1 MESFEGPSRVSRANL
16 LEVPTANDFSSEDED
31 VKPDIKHRF
40 SPLPRRRNSASSEE
54 EEPDTPTSIA
64 RKVSFADAFGFDLV
78 SVKEFDTWEVPN
90 TGQNDDTED
99 EVFSQEEYF
108 FSQQF
113 TLPASQEELLQ
124 KVREQKVA
132 LESIV
137 FLPGITCMNGIIRVL
152 NVSFEKLVY
161 VRMTLNNWLS
171 YYDTLAEFM
180 PNSCGSETDQFC
192 FKITLV
198 PPYQKDGA
206 KVEFCIRY
214 ETSVGTFWANNDDK
228 NYTLICHKKET
239 APKLDDKPHKEVTDR
254 HLKGC
259 LKTTQSSKEEILATS
274 DDDTWNNSRTS
285 DINIPEIVYSQAED
299 KDTKPDD
306 ENIKDKNAEYNQGD
320 HEDDEKELELLLN
333 QHFTEARGTS
343 SRDERNLYTTEP
355 VNFPSETERLEKK
368 LTCVERSSDLLR
380 HPVPVCSSSENTSQ
394 EIGGELKDKIK
405 YSLRDYYSQP
415 SGKDVAA
422 GSVNSGEWSLEHTGT
437 SESLLSAKHFPGRKQ
452 NEAIDITATVSS
464 QQRESHTD
472 ISKGET
478 DSASGSKMTE
488 RLFISEDAADTLK
501 AACETRPETISPEYD
516 ESMQL
521 NACIAGTLDGNA
533 NPAPEHQAPQM
544 SHQTLDSLLSDADKN
559 EGKIKMIE
567 SKVQVHLRGDL
578 YADTFAHAD
587 VSIDS
592 TKSQYTQKEG
602 VGEMSG
608 KNYNTDAGKEKKV
621 IEVADLALIGEEE
634 APKPFKSH
642 RKHAAKVLNTTPLSA
657 EDNKQAPRP
666 TLGDPPS
673 SSLGDERRAED
684 TWEHRGFT
692 RLKDRG
698 KSDNTNKGRLIGK
711 ESKANPAE
719 QRWQDGS
726 DVRWGARGNT
736 GPRSTASTKELF
748 TCQEAESCEKS
759 CVSEQGITKEAEAG
773 TAYIIKTTS
782 ESAPEKLSVS
792 AKAVIAKLPQEAALS
807 DRPTEEK
814 ETVFDTHEGRNDG
827 SHYALCQVNTVGVL
841 YDTEFEKE
849 SVLDIYNARVHETL
863 QGEMMSSCNN
873 REKRAKAQ
881 PDISNILPIGEAIK
895 ASATGKKEDLQQ
907 GLYSEVSKCPPGGQ
921 KHLYSDEAE
930 ALCKEE
936 SHVGAL
942 SYLRAEAETKMP
954 PSGTNAVPRYHY
966 KSSSV
971 ASSEGSAVAGD
982 MEHLYRRFE
991 FKVIDKIAAESG
1003 YDLRLPNE
1011 MICISKNLSPECE
1024 KTELPSTSD
1033 IAISREGRGR
1043 NIGQFFHQAEFKQE
1057 KSLRPEV
1064 LISKPT
1070 EEVGGTG
1077 SQFDRLV
1084 TEGKT
1089 LNCLDDSQ
1097 KESQHIS
1104 DSEDISNQKSEAL
1117 KLPRKR
1123 DCRLMAADR
1132 SRGSGMWLSSLQF
1145 LKRSFSWTMLS
1156 HTRWS
1161 LQLYSCSLL
1170 GLPLGSRNF
1179 WK

>member
-1 MESFEGPSRVSRANL
+1 MESFEGSSRVRRAN
-16 LEVPTANDFSSEDED
+16 LEVPTINDFSSEDED

-54 EEPDTPTSIA
+54 EEADTPTTIA

-99 EVFSQEEYF
+99 EVFPQEEYF
-108 FSQQF
+108 FSQLF

-124 KVREQKVA
+124 KVREQKVL

-171 YYDTLAEFM
+171 YYDILAEFM

-192 FKITLV
+192 FKISLV

-228 NYTLICHKKET
+228 NYTLVCHKKET
-239 APKLDDKPHKEVTDR
+239 VPKVDNKPHKEVTDR

-259 LKTTQSSKEEILATS
+259 LKITQSSKEEILATS

-285 DINIPEIVYSQAED
+285 DTNIPEIIYSQAED
-299 KDTKPDD
+299 EDTKPAN

-333 QHFTEARGTS
+333 QHFTGARGTS
-343 SRDERNLYTTEP
+343 SRDERNLCTTKP

-368 LTCVERSSDLLR
+368 LTCIERSSDLLR
-380 HPVPVCSSSENTSQ
+380 HPVPTSSSSENTSQ
-394 EIGGELKDKIK
+394 EIGGELKDKVK
-405 YSLRDYYSQP
+405 YSLRDYNSQP
-415 SGKDVAA
+415 SGKEVIA
-422 GSVNSGEWSLEHTGT
+422 GSVNSG
-437 SESLLSAKHFPGRKQ
+437 
-452 NEAIDITATVSS
+452 
-464 QQRESHTD
+464 
-472 ISKGET
+472 
-478 DSASGSKMTE
+478 
-488 RLFISEDAADTLK
+488 
-501 AACETRPETISPEYD
+501 ACETRPETISPEHD

-567 SKVQVHLRGDL
+567 SKARVHLRGDL
-578 YADTFAHAD
+578 YTDTFAHAD

-592 TKSQYTQKEG
+592 TKSQYTQKKG

-634 APKPFKSH
+634 APKPFKSY
-642 RKHAAKVLNTTPLSA
+642 RKHAAKALNTTPLSA

-666 TLGDPPS
+666 AQAGPPAS
-673 SSLGDERRAED
+673 SPGDERRAED
-684 TWEHRGFT
+684 TREHRGFT

-719 QRWQDGS
+719 QRWQELGS
-726 DVRWGARGNT
+726 EVRWGARGNT
-736 GPRSTASTKELF
+736 GPRSTASTKEMF

-759 CVSEQGITKEAEAG
+759 SVSEQGITEEAEAG

-782 ESAPEKLSVS
+782 ESAPEKMS
-792 AKAVIAKLPQEAALS
+792 ASEKAVIAKLPQETALS

-814 ETVFDTHEGRNDG
+814 KTAFDTHEGRNDG
-827 SHYALCQVNTVGVL
+827 SHYALCQLNTVGVL

-863 QGEMMSSCNN
+863 QGETMSVCNS

-881 PDISNILPIGEAIK
+881 PDIGNILPVGEAVK
-895 ASATGKKEDLQQ
+895 ASAAGNKDLQQ
-907 GLYSEVSKCPPGGQ
+907 GLYSEVSKCPPSTQ
-921 KHLYSDEAE
+921 KHLYSEETE
-930 ALCKEE
+930 ALCREE
-936 SHVGAL
+936 SPVGAL
-942 SYLRAEAETKMP
+942 PYLCAEAETKMP
-954 PSGTNAVPRYHY
+954 PSGTNAVPNYRY

-971 ASSEGSAVAGD
+971 ASSERSTVAGD
-982 MEHLYRRFE
+982 MEHLYRHFE
-991 FKVIDKIAAESG
+991 FKVIDKVAAESG
-1003 YDLRLPNE
+1003 YDLSILNE
-1011 MICISKNLSPECE
+1011 MTCINKNLSPEAE
-1024 KTELPSTSD
+1024 KKEVPSTSE

-1043 NIGQFFHQAEFKQE
+1043 NIGQCFHQAEFKQE
-1057 KSLRPEV
+1057 KSSRPEV

-1077 SQFDRLV
+1077 SQSDRLI
-1084 TEGKT
+1084 TGGKT
-1089 LNCLDDSQ
+1089 VNWLDDSQ

-1104 DSEDISNQKSEAL
+1104 DSADISNQKSEAL
-1117 KLPRKR
+1117 KLPSESPALKHIACKIFYFFFFLLFAATLYHYDLMVCLALYLFSLYWLYCEGGR
-1123 DCRLMAADR
+1123 DKE
-1132 SRGSGMWLSSLQF
+1132 SV
-1145 LKRSFSWTMLS
+1145 K
-1156 HTRWS
+1156 
-1161 LQLYSCSLL
+1161 
-1170 GLPLGSRNF
+1170 
-1179 WK
+1179 KE

>member
-1 MESFEGPSRVSRANL
+1 MESFEGPSQVSRANL
-16 LEVPTANDFSSEDED
+16 LEVPTVNDFSSEDED

-40 SPLPRRRNSASSEE
+40 SPLPRRRNSSSDEE
-54 EEPDTPTSIA
+54 EADIPTTIA

-90 TGQNDDTED
+90 TGQNDERED
-99 EVFSQEEYF
+99 EVFPQEEYF
-108 FSQQF
+108 FSQLF

-124 KVREQKVA
+124 KVREQKVL

-137 FLPGITCMNGIIRVL
+137 FLPGITSMNGIIRVL

-171 YYDTLAEFM
+171 YYDILAEFM
-180 PNSCGSETDQFC
+180 PNSCGNETDQFC
-192 FKITLV
+192 FKISLV

-239 APKLDDKPHKEVTDR
+239 VPKVDNKSHKEATDR

-259 LKTTQSSKEEILATS
+259 LKTTQSSKEEILGTS

-285 DINIPEIVYSQAED
+285 DTNIPEIVYSQAED
-299 KDTKPDD
+299 KDIRPAN

-333 QHFTEARGTS
+333 QHFTGARGTS

-368 LTCVERSSDLLR
+368 LTCIERSSDLLR
-380 HPVPVCSSSENTSQ
+380 HPVPISSSSENTSR
-394 EIGGELKDKIK
+394 EIGEELKDKVK
-405 YSLRDYYSQP
+405 YSLRDYDSQT
-415 SGKDVAA
+415 SGK
-422 GSVNSGEWSLEHTGT
+422 
-437 SESLLSAKHFPGRKQ
+437 
-452 NEAIDITATVSS
+452 
-464 QQRESHTD
+464 
-472 ISKGET
+472 
-478 DSASGSKMTE
+478 E
-488 RLFISEDAADTLK
+488 RLFISADAADTSK
-501 AACETRPETISPEYD
+501 EVCETRPEAISPGHD

-521 NACIAGTLDGNA
+521 NAHIAGTLDGNA

-578 YADTFAHAD
+578 YANTFAHAD

-592 TKSQYTQKEG
+592 AKSQYMKKNG
-602 VGEMSG
+602 VGEMPG

-634 APKPFKSH
+634 EPEPFKSH
-642 RKHAAKVLNTTPLSA
+642 RKHTAKELNTMPPSD

-666 TLGDPPS
+666 AQADSPAS
-673 SSLGDERRAED
+673 SPRDERRAED

-698 KSDNTNKGRLIGK
+698 KSDDTNKGRLIG
-711 ESKANPAE
+711 EEREANPTE
-719 QRWQDGS
+719 ERWQESGS
-726 DVRWGARGNT
+726 EVRWGAAGNT
-736 GPRSTASTKELF
+736 GPRSTASTEELF

-759 CVSEQGITKEAEAG
+759 SVSEQDITEEAEAG

-782 ESAPEKLSVS
+782 ESAPEKMS
-792 AKAVIAKLPQEAALS
+792 AGEKAVIAKLPQETALS

-814 ETVFDTHEGRNDG
+814 ETAFDTHEGRNDG
-827 SHYALCQVNTVGVL
+827 SHYALCQLNTVGVL

-849 SVLDIYNARVHETL
+849 SVLGIYNVRVHETL
-863 QGEMMSSCNN
+863 QGETMSVWNS

-881 PDISNILPIGEAIK
+881 PDIGNILPVGEVVK
-895 ASATGKKEDLQQ
+895 ASATGKEEGLGQA
-907 GLYSEVSKCPPGGQ
+907 LYSEVSKCLPRTQ
-921 KHLYSDEAE
+921 KHLYSEEAE
-930 ALCKEE
+930 ELCREE
-936 SHVGAL
+936 SHVGTL
-942 SYLRAEAETKMP
+942 SYLHAKAETKMP
-954 PSGTNAVPRYHY
+954 PSSTNAVPSYHF

-971 ASSEGSAVAGD
+971 ASSEGSTVAGD
-982 MEHLYRRFE
+982 MEHLYRHFE
-991 FKVIDKIAAESG
+991 FKTIDKVAAESG
-1003 YDLRLPNE
+1003 YDASLPNE
-1011 MICISKNLSPECE
+1011 MTYINKNLSLEAE
-1024 KTELPSTSD
+1024 KKEVPSTSD
-1033 IAISREGRGR
+1033 TAISRQGRGR
-1043 NIGQFFHQAEFKQE
+1043 NIGQCFHQAEFKTE
-1057 KSLRPEV
+1057 KSSRPEV

-1070 EEVGGTG
+1070 EEVGGTD
-1077 SQFDRLV
+1077 SQSDHLI

-1089 LNCLDDSQ
+1089 LNWLDDSQ
-1097 KESQHIS
+1097 KESQHIF
-1104 DSEDISNQKSEAL
+1104 DSADISNQKSEAL
-1117 KLPRKR
+1117 KLPSECPSLNHIACKIFYFFFFLLFAATLYHY
-1123 DCRLMAADR
+1123 DLMVCLALYLF
-1132 SRGSGMWLSSLQF
+1132 SLYWLYCEG
-1145 LKRSFSWTMLS
+1145 R
-1156 HTRWS
+1156 
-1161 LQLYSCSLL
+1161 
-1170 GLPLGSRNF
+1170 RN
-1179 WK
+1179 KESVKKE

>member
-1 MESFEGPSRVSRANL
+1 MESFEGPSQVSRANL
-16 LEVPTANDFSSEDED
+16 LEVPTVNYFSSEDED

-40 SPLPRRRNSASSEE
+40 SPLPRRRSSASSEE
-54 EEPDTPTSIA
+54 EEADTPTTIA

-90 TGQNDDTED
+90 TGQNDDIED
-99 EVFSQEEYF
+99 EVFPQEEYF
-108 FSQQF
+108 FSQLF

-124 KVREQKVA
+124 KVREQKVL

-171 YYDTLAEFM
+171 YYDILAEFM

-192 FKITLV
+192 FKISLV

-239 APKLDDKPHKEVTDR
+239 VPKVDNKPHKEVTDR

-285 DINIPEIVYSQAED
+285 DTNVPEIVYSQAED
-299 KDTKPDD
+299 KDTKPAN

-320 HEDDEKELELLLN
+320 HEDDEKELELLVN
-333 QHFTEARGTS
+333 QHFTGARGTS
-343 SRDERNLYTTEP
+343 SRDERNLYPTEP
-355 VNFPSETERLEKK
+355 VNFPSETERLEKR
-368 LTCVERSSDLLR
+368 LTCIERSSDLLR
-380 HPVPVCSSSENTSQ
+380 HPVPISSSSENTSQ
-394 EIGGELKDKIK
+394 EIGGELKDKVQ
-405 YSLRDYYSQP
+405 YSLRDYNSQP
-415 SGKDVAA
+415 SGKEVIA
-422 GSVNSGEWSLEHTGT
+422 GLVNSGEWSLEHTGT
-437 SESLLSAKHFPGRKQ
+437 SESLLLEKCFPGTKQ

-464 QQRESHTD
+464 RQGESHTD

-478 DSASGSKMTE
+478 DSASGSKMME

-501 AACETRPETISPEYD
+501 GACEMRPETISPEHD

-544 SHQTLDSLLSDADKN
+544 SHQTRDSLLSDADKN

-592 TKSQYTQKEG
+592 TKSQYTQKKG

-608 KNYNTDAGKEKKV
+608 KNYNTGAGKEKKV

-634 APKPFKSH
+634 APKPFKSY
-642 RKHAAKVLNTTPLSA
+642 RKHAAKALNATPLPA
-657 EDNKQAPRP
+657 EDNKEAPRP
-666 TLGDPPS
+666 AEAGPPAS
-673 SSLGDERRAED
+673 SPGDERRAED
-684 TWEHRGFT
+684 TREHRGFT

-719 QRWQDGS
+719 ELWQESGS
-726 DVRWGARGNT
+726 EGWWGARGNA
-736 GPRSTASTKELF
+736 GPRSMASTKELF

-759 CVSEQGITKEAEAG
+759 SVSEQGITEEAEAG

-782 ESAPEKLSVS
+782 ESAPEKMS
-792 AKAVIAKLPQEAALS
+792 ASEKAVIAKLPQETALS

-814 ETVFDTHEGRNDG
+814 ETAFDTHEGRNDG
-827 SHYALCQVNTVGVL
+827 SHYALCQLNTVGVL

-863 QGEMMSSCNN
+863 QGETMSVCNS

-881 PDISNILPIGEAIK
+881 PDIGNILPVEEAVK
-895 ASATGKKEDLQQ
+895 ASATGKTEDLQQ
-907 GLYSEVSKCPPGGQ
+907 GLYSEVSKCPPSAQ
-921 KHLYSDEAE
+921 KHLYSEEAE
-930 ALCKEE
+930 ALCRED
-936 SHVGAL
+936 SLVGAL

-954 PSGTNAVPRYHY
+954 PSGTNAVPSYHY

-971 ASSEGSAVAGD
+971 TSPEGSAVAGD
-982 MEHLYRRFE
+982 MEHLYRHFE
-991 FKVIDKIAAESG
+991 FKVIDKVTAESG
-1003 YDLRLPNE
+1003 YDLSLPNE
-1011 MICISKNLSPECE
+1011 MTCINKNLSPEAE
-1024 KTELPSTSD
+1024 KKEVPSTSD
-1033 IAISREGRGR
+1033 IVISREGRGR
-1043 NIGQFFHQAEFKQE
+1043 NIGQCFHQAGFKQE
-1057 KSLRPEV
+1057 KSSRPEV

-1077 SQFDRLV
+1077 SQSDRLI

-1089 LNCLDDSQ
+1089 LNWLDDSQ
-1097 KESQHIS
+1097 KESQRIS
-1104 DSEDISNQKSEAL
+1104 DSADISNQKSEAL
-1117 KLPRKR
+1117 KLPSESPGLKHIACKIFYFFFFLLFAATLYHY
-1123 DCRLMAADR
+1123 DLMVCLALYLF
-1132 SRGSGMWLSSLQF
+1132 SLYWL
-1145 LKRSFSWTMLS
+1145 
-1156 HTRWS
+1156 
-1161 LQLYSCSLL
+1161 YCE
-1170 GLPLGSRNF
+1170 GGRN
-1179 WK
+1179 KESAKKE

>member
-16 LEVPTANDFSSEDED
+16 LEVPTINDFSSEDED

-54 EEPDTPTSIA
+54 EEAETPTTIA

-90 TGQNDDTED
+90 TGQNDDIED
-99 EVFSQEEYF
+99 EVFPQEEFFFSQLFTLPTSQEEV
-108 FSQQF
+108 
-113 TLPASQEELLQ
+113 LQ
-124 KVREQKVA
+124 KVREQKVL

-152 NVSFEKLVY
+152 NVSFEKMVY

-171 YYDTLAEFM
+171 YYDILAEFM

-192 FKITLV
+192 FKISLV

-239 APKLDDKPHKEVTDR
+239 VPKVDNKPHKEVADR

-285 DINIPEIVYSQAED
+285 DTNIPEIVYSQAED
-299 KDTKPDD
+299 KDTIPAN
-306 ENIKDKNAEYNQGD
+306 ENIKDKNAEYNRGD

-333 QHFTEARGTS
+333 QHFTGARGMS
-343 SRDERNLYTTEP
+343 SRDERNLHTREP

-368 LTCVERSSDLLR
+368 LTCTERSSDLLR
-380 HPVPVCSSSENTSQ
+380 HPVLISSSSENTSQ
-394 EIGGELKDKIK
+394 EAGGELKDKVK
-405 YSLRDYYSQP
+405 YSLRDYNSQP
-415 SGKDVAA
+415 SG
-422 GSVNSGEWSLEHTGT
+422 EE
-437 SESLLSAKHFPGRKQ
+437 
-452 NEAIDITATVSS
+452 DIPDT
-464 QQRESHTD
+464 
-472 ISKGET
+472 SKG
-478 DSASGSKMTE
+478 
-488 RLFISEDAADTLK
+488 
-501 AACETRPETISPEYD
+501 ACETRPETISPEHD

-521 NACIAGTLDGNA
+521 NACVAGTLDGNA

-592 TKSQYTQKEG
+592 AKSQYTQKKG

-608 KNYNTDAGKEKKV
+608 KNYNTGAGKEKKV

-642 RKHAAKVLNTTPLSA
+642 RKQAAKALNTTPLSA

-666 TLGDPPS
+666 AQADPPAS
-673 SSLGDERRAED
+673 SPGDERRAEG
-684 TWEHRGFT
+684 TREHRGFT

-711 ESKANPAE
+711 EGEANHAE
-719 QRWQDGS
+719 QRWQEAGS
-726 DVRWGARGNT
+726 EVWWGVRGT
-736 GPRSTASTKELF
+736 DGPRSTAASKELF
-748 TCQEAESCEKS
+748 TCWELESCEKPS
-759 CVSEQGITKEAEAG
+759 VSEQGITEEAAAG

-782 ESAPEKLSVS
+782 ESAPEKMS
-792 AKAVIAKLPQEAALS
+792 ASEKAVIAKLPQETALS

-814 ETVFDTHEGRNDG
+814 ETAFDTHEGRNDG
-827 SHYALCQVNTVGVL
+827 SHYALCQLNTVGVL

-863 QGEMMSSCNN
+863 QGETMSVCNS

-881 PDISNILPIGEAIK
+881 PDIGNILAVGEAVK
-895 ASATGKKEDLQQ
+895 ASDRGKKEGLQQ
-907 GLYSEVSKCPPGGQ
+907 GLYLDVSRCPPSAQ
-921 KHLYSDEAE
+921 KHLYSEEAE
-930 ALCKEE
+930 ELYREE
-936 SHVGAL
+936 SHVGGP
-942 SYLRAEAETKMP
+942 SYLHAKAETKMP
-954 PSGTNAVPRYHY
+954 LSGTNAVPSYHY

-971 ASSEGSAVAGD
+971 ASSAGSTVAGD
-982 MEHLYRRFE
+982 MEHLYRHFE
-991 FKVIDKIAAESG
+991 FKVIDKVAAESG
-1003 YDLRLPNE
+1003 YDLSLQNE
-1011 MICISKNLSPECE
+1011 MPCVNKNLPCE
-1024 KTELPSTSD
+1024 AEKKEVPSISD
-1033 IAISREGRGR
+1033 TVISQEGRGR
-1043 NIGQFFHQAEFKQE
+1043 NIGQCFHQTEFKQE

-1077 SQFDRLV
+1077 SQSDHLI

-1089 LNCLDDSQ
+1089 LNWLDDSQ

-1104 DSEDISNQKSEAL
+1104 DTANISNQKSEAL
-1117 KLPRKR
+1117 KLPSESPGLKQIACKIFYFFFFLLFAATLYHY
-1123 DCRLMAADR
+1123 DLMVCLALYLF
-1132 SRGSGMWLSSLQF
+1132 SLYWL
-1145 LKRSFSWTMLS
+1145 
-1156 HTRWS
+1156 
-1161 LQLYSCSLL
+1161 YCE
-1170 GLPLGSRNF
+1170 GGRN
-1179 WK
+1179 KESVKKE

>member
-1 MESFEGPSRVSRANL
+1 MESFEGPSRVSRGNL
-16 LEVPTANDFSSEDED
+16 LEVPTVNDFSSEDED

-54 EEPDTPTSIA
+54 EEADTPTTIA

-78 SVKEFDTWEVPN
+78 SVKEFDTWEIPN
-90 TGQNDDTED
+90 IGQNDDIED
-99 EVFSQEEYF
+99 EAFLQEEYF
-108 FSQQF
+108 FSQLF

-124 KVREQKVA
+124 KVREQKVL

-152 NVSFEKLVY
+152 NVSFEKMVY

-171 YYDTLAEFM
+171 YYDILTEFM
-180 PNSCGSETDQFC
+180 PNSCGGETDQFC
-192 FKITLV
+192 FKISLV

-239 APKLDDKPHKEVTDR
+239 VPKVDNKPHKEVTDR

-259 LKTTQSSKEEILATS
+259 LKTTPSSKEEILATS

-285 DINIPEIVYSQAED
+285 DTNIPEIVYTQEED
-299 KDTKPDD
+299 KNTNPAN
-306 ENIKDKNAEYNQGD
+306 ENIKDKNTEYNQGD

-333 QHFTEARGTS
+333 QHFTGARGTS
-343 SRDERNLYTTEP
+343 SRDERKLYTTEP

-368 LTCVERSSDLLR
+368 LTCRERSSDLLR
-380 HPVPVCSSSENTSQ
+380 HPVPISSSSENTSR
-394 EIGGELKDKIK
+394 EIGGELKDKVK
-405 YSLRDYYSQP
+405 YSLRDYDSQP
-415 SGKDVAA
+415 SGKEVTA
-422 GSVNSGEWSLEHTGT
+422 GLVNSGERSLKHTST
-437 SESLLSAKHFPGRKQ
+437 NESPLSAKYFPGTKQ
-452 NEAIDITATVSS
+452 NEVADIMATVSS
-464 QQRESHTD
+464 RQGESHTD

-478 DSASGSKMTE
+478 DSASGSKMME
-488 RLFISEDAADTLK
+488 RLFISEDAADTSK
-501 AACETRPETISPEYD
+501 GACETRPETISPEHD

-533 NPAPEHQAPQM
+533 NPALEHQAPQM

-567 SKVQVHLRGDL
+567 SKVRVHLKGDL
-578 YADTFAHAD
+578 YADTFAHTD

-592 TKSQYTQKEG
+592 AKSTEYTQKIR

-642 RKHAAKVLNTTPLSA
+642 RKHAAKALNTMPLSA

-666 TLGDPPS
+666 AQADPPAS
-673 SSLGDERRAED
+673 SRGDERRAED

-692 RLKDRG
+692 RLKYRG
-698 KSDNTNKGRLIGK
+698 KSDDTNKGRLIGK
-711 ESKANPAE
+711 EREANPAE
-719 QRWQDGS
+719 QRWQESGS
-726 DVRWGARGNT
+726 EVRWGARGNT
-736 GPRSTASTKELF
+736 GPWSMASTKELF
-748 TCQEAESCEKS
+748 TCQEAESYEKS
-759 CVSEQGITKEAEAG
+759 SVSEQGITDEAEAG
-773 TAYIIKTTS
+773 TAYIIKTAS
-782 ESAPEKLSVS
+782 ESAPEKMS
-792 AKAVIAKLPQEAALS
+792 ASEKAVIAKLPQETALS

-814 ETVFDTHEGRNDG
+814 ETEFDTHEGRNDG
-827 SHYALCQVNTVGVL
+827 SHYALCQLNTVGVL

-863 QGEMMSSCNN
+863 QGETMSVCNS

-881 PDISNILPIGEAIK
+881 PDVGNILPLGEAVK
-895 ASATGKKEDLQQ
+895 ASATGRKEGLGQ
-907 GLYSEVSKCPPGGQ
+907 GLYSEVSKRPPSTQ
-921 KHLYSDEAE
+921 KHLYSKEAE
-930 ALCKEE
+930 ELCREE
-936 SHVGAL
+936 SHVGTL
-942 SYLRAEAETKMP
+942 SYLHAKAETKMP
-954 PSGTNAVPRYHY
+954 PSVANALPGYHY

-971 ASSEGSAVAGD
+971 ASSERSTMAGD
-982 MEHLYRRFE
+982 KEHLYRQFE
-991 FKVIDKIAAESG
+991 FKVIDRIAAESG
-1003 YDLRLPNE
+1003 YDLSLPNE
-1011 MICISKNLSPECE
+1011 MTCINKNPPLEAE
-1024 KTELPSTSD
+1024 KKEVSSTSD

-1043 NIGQFFHQAEFKQE
+1043 NIGQYFHQAEFKEE
-1057 KSLRPEV
+1057 KSLRPGV

-1077 SQFDRLV
+1077 SQSGHLI
-1084 TEGKT
+1084 TKGKM
-1089 LNCLDDSQ
+1089 LNWLDDSQ

-1104 DSEDISNQKSEAL
+1104 DSADISNQKSEAL
-1117 KLPRKR
+1117 QLPSESPDLKHIACKIFYFFFFLLFAATLYHY
-1123 DCRLMAADR
+1123 DLMVCLALYLF
-1132 SRGSGMWLSSLQF
+1132 SLYWLCCERG
-1145 LKRSFSWTMLS
+1145 
-1156 HTRWS
+1156 
-1161 LQLYSCSLL
+1161 
-1170 GLPLGSRNF
+1170 RN
-1179 WK
+1179 KDSVKKE

>member
-1 MESFEGPSRVSRANL
+1 MESFEGPSSVSRASL
-16 LEVPTANDFSSEDED
+16 LEVPTVNYFSSEDED
-31 VKPDIKHRF
+31 DKPDIKHRF

-54 EEPDTPTSIA
+54 EEADTPSTIT

-90 TGQNDDTED
+90 TGQNDDIED
-99 EVFSQEEYF
+99 EVFPQEEYF
-108 FSQQF
+108 FSQLF

-124 KVREQKVA
+124 KVREQKVL
-132 LESIV
+132 LESVV

-171 YYDTLAEFM
+171 YYDILAEFM

-192 FKITLV
+192 FKISLV

-239 APKLDDKPHKEVTDR
+239 VPKVDNKLHKEVTDR

-285 DINIPEIVYSQAED
+285 DTNIPEIVYSQAED
-299 KDTKPDD
+299 KDTKPAN

-320 HEDDEKELELLLN
+320 HEDDEKELELLVN
-333 QHFTEARGTS
+333 QHFIGARGTS
-343 SRDERNLYTTEP
+343 SRDERNLYITEP

-368 LTCVERSSDLLR
+368 LTFIERSSDLLR
-380 HPVPVCSSSENTSQ
+380 HPVPISSSSENTSQ
-394 EIGGELKDKIK
+394 EIGGELKDKVK
-405 YSLRDYYSQP
+405 YSLADYNSQP
-415 SGKDVAA
+415 SGKEVVA
-422 GSVNSGEWSLEHTGT
+422 GSVNSSEWSLECTGT
-437 SESLLSAKHFPGRKQ
+437 TESLLSEKYFPGTKQ

-464 QQRESHTD
+464 RQGESHTD
-472 ISKGET
+472 ISKDET
-478 DSASGSKMTE
+478 DSASGSKMME
-488 RLFISEDAADTLK
+488 RLFISEDAADTWK
-501 AACETRPETISPEYD
+501 RVCEMRPETISPKHD

-544 SHQTLDSLLSDADKN
+544 SHQTLDSLLSDTDKN

-578 YADTFAHAD
+578 YANTFAHAD

-592 TKSQYTQKEG
+592 TKSQYTQKKEF
-602 VGEMSG
+602 GEMSG

-642 RKHAAKVLNTTPLSA
+642 RKHTAKALNTTPLSA
-657 EDNKQAPRP
+657 EDNKQAPWP
-666 TLGDPPS
+666 AQADSLAS
-673 SSLGDERRAED
+673 SPADERRAED
-684 TWEHRGFT
+684 TREHRGFT
-692 RLKDRG
+692 RLKDRE
-698 KSDNTNKGRLIGK
+698 KSDNTNEGRLIGK
-711 ESKANPAE
+711 ESKANPTE
-719 QRWQDGS
+719 QSWQELGS
-726 DVRWGARGNT
+726 EVRWGARGNT
-736 GPRSTASTKELF
+736 GPWSAASTKELF

-759 CVSEQGITKEAEAG
+759 SVSEHGITEEAEAG

-782 ESAPEKLSVS
+782 ESAPEKMS
-792 AKAVIAKLPQEAALS
+792 ASEKAVIAKLPQETALS

-814 ETVFDTHEGRNDG
+814 ETAFDTHEGRNDG
-827 SHYALCQVNTVGVL
+827 SHYALCQLNTVGVL
-841 YDTEFEKE
+841 YDTGFEKE

-863 QGEMMSSCNN
+863 QGETMSVCNS

-881 PDISNILPIGEAIK
+881 PDIGNILPVEEAVK
-895 ASATGKKEDLQQ
+895 ASATEKKEDLQQ
-907 GLYSEVSKCPPGGQ
+907 GLYSEVSECLPSTQ
-921 KHLYSDEAE
+921 KHLYSEEAE
-930 ALCKEE
+930 AVCREE
-936 SHVGAL
+936 SHAGAP
-942 SYLRAEAETKMP
+942 SYLCAEAETKMP
-954 PSGTNAVPRYHY
+954 PSGTNAVPSYHF
-966 KSSSV
+966 KTSSV
-971 ASSEGSAVAGD
+971 SSSEGSTVAGD
-982 MEHLYRRFE
+982 MEHLYRHFG
-991 FKVIDKIAAESG
+991 FKVIDKVAAESG
-1003 YDLRLPNE
+1003 YNLSLPNE
-1011 MICISKNLSPECE
+1011 MTCINKNLSPEAE
-1024 KTELPSTSD
+1024 KKEVPSTSD
-1033 IAISREGRGR
+1033 VAISREGRGR
-1043 NIGQFFHQAEFKQE
+1043 NIGQCFHQAEFKQE
-1057 KSLRPEV
+1057 KSSRPEV

-1077 SQFDRLV
+1077 SQSGHLI

-1089 LNCLDDSQ
+1089 LKWLDDSQ

-1104 DSEDISNQKSEAL
+1104 DSADISNQKSEAL
-1117 KLPRKR
+1117 KLPSESPGLKHIACKIFYFFFFLLFAATLYHY
-1123 DCRLMAADR
+1123 DLMVCLALYLF
-1132 SRGSGMWLSSLQF
+1132 SLYWL
-1145 LKRSFSWTMLS
+1145 
-1156 HTRWS
+1156 
-1161 LQLYSCSLL
+1161 CCE
-1170 GLPLGSRNF
+1170 GGRN
-1179 WK
+1179 KESVKKE

>member
-16 LEVPTANDFSSEDED
+16 LEVPTVNDFSSEDED

-54 EEPDTPTSIA
+54 EEPDTPTTIA

-99 EVFSQEEYF
+99 EVFPQEEYF
-108 FSQQF
+108 FSQLF

-132 LESIV
+132 LESIL

-239 APKLDDKPHKEVTDR
+239 LPKLDDKPHKEVTDR

-259 LKTTQSSKEEILATS
+259 LKITQSSKEEILATS
-274 DDDTWNNSRTS
+274 DNDTWNNSRTS
-285 DINIPEIVYSQAED
+285 DINIPDIVYSQEED
-299 KDTKPDD
+299 KDIKPDD

-333 QHFTEARGTS
+333 QRFTEARDTS

-355 VNFPSETERLEKK
+355 VNFPSETERLEKN
-368 LTCVERSSDLLR
+368 LTCIERSSDLLR
-380 HPVPVCSSSENTSQ
+380 HPVPISSSSENTSQ
-394 EIGGELKDKIK
+394 EIGGELKDKTK

-415 SGKDVAA
+415 SGK
-422 GSVNSGEWSLEHTGT
+422 EE
-437 SESLLSAKHFPGRKQ
+437 
-452 NEAIDITATVSS
+452 
-464 QQRESHTD
+464 
-472 ISKGET
+472 
-478 DSASGSKMTE
+478 
-488 RLFISEDAADTLK
+488 AADTSK
-501 AACETRPETISPEYD
+501 AVCETRPETISPEYD

-521 NACIAGTLDGNA
+521 NACITGTLDGNA

-567 SKVQVHLRGDL
+567 SKVRVHLRGDL

-592 TKSQYTQKEG
+592 TKSLYTQKEG

-621 IEVADLALIGEEE
+621 IEVADLTLIGEEE
-634 APKPFKSH
+634 EPKPFKSH
-642 RKHAAKVLNTTPLSA
+642 RKHAAKSLNTTPLSA
-657 EDNKQAPRP
+657 EDNKQVPRP
-666 TLGDPPS
+666 ALADPPA
-673 SSLGDERRAED
+673 SSLGDERSAED

-692 RLKDRG
+692 RLEDRG

-719 QRWQDGS
+719 QKWQDGS
-726 DVRWGARGNT
+726 EVLWGARGNT
-736 GPRSTASTKELF
+736 GPQSMASTKELF

-759 CVSEQGITKEAEAG
+759 CVSEQGITGEAEAG

-782 ESAPEKLSVS
+782 ESAPEKMSAS
-792 AKAVIAKLPQEAALS
+792 AKAVIAKLPQETALS

-814 ETVFDTHEGRNDG
+814 ETAFDTHEGRNDG
-827 SHYALCQVNTVGVL
+827 SHYAFCQLNTVGVL
-841 YDTEFEKE
+841 YDTKFEKE
-849 SVLDIYNARVHETL
+849 SVLDVYNARVHETL
-863 QGEMMSSCNN
+863 QGETMSACNS

-881 PDISNILPIGEAIK
+881 PDIGNILPTGEAIK

-907 GLYSEVSKCPPGGQ
+907 GLYSEVSKCPQSGQ

-930 ALCKEE
+930 ALCREE

-942 SYLRAEAETKMP
+942 SHLRAEAETKMP
-954 PSGTNAVPRYHY
+954 PSGTNALPSYHY

-971 ASSEGSAVAGD
+971 ASSEGSTVAGD
-982 MEHLYRRFE
+982 MEHLYRNFE
-991 FKVIDKIAAESG
+991 FKVIEKIAAESG

-1011 MICISKNLSPECE
+1011 LTCISKNFSPETE

-1077 SQFDRLV
+1077 SQFDRLI

-1089 LNCLDDSQ
+1089 LKWLDDSQ
-1097 KESQHIS
+1097 KENQHIS

-1117 KLPRKR
+1117 KLPSESPDLKHIACKIFYFFFFLLFAATLYHY
-1123 DCRLMAADR
+1123 DLMVCLALYLF
-1132 SRGSGMWLSSLQF
+1132 SLYWLYC
-1145 LKRSFSWTMLS
+1145 KGR
-1156 HTRWS
+1156 
-1161 LQLYSCSLL
+1161 
-1170 GLPLGSRNF
+1170 RN
-1179 WK
+1179 KESVKKE